1 MLPIC
6 YGNYILTSRG
16 RLFPRA
22 TVNHEWKKKIK
33 KKTQLEYLVNEKQVQ
48 RGFIP
53 FDQISGLSPREPR
66 VMNRLRGF

>member
-1 MLPIC
+1 MLRKLHFNQQGAVIPSG
-6 YGNYILTSRG
+6 YSQSW
-16 RLFPRA
+16 
-22 TVNHEWKKKIK
+22 VEKKNLKIK